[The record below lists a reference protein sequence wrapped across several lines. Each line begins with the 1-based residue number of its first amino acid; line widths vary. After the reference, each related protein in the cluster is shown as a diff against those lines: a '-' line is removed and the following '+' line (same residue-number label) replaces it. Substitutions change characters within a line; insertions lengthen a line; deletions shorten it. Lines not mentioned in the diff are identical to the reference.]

1 MGFFDKSQQL
11 STFTF
16 LGNDNFTIKSFGNDV
31 SMHPIVSSCIDCISR
46 HCSKATFSDENGQ
59 QVDFLKRPNE
69 YQSQSAFIYKI
80 VANLKKNN
88 ECFIYIDRNK
98 RNKVKQLHVLNHGN
112 CQIKVVEDELLFEFL
127 LPITG
132 TKKVVPYSEIIHVRD
147 KYMNNEFY
155 SDDQQETL
163 KNLVNTKH
171 TLEQGIEKYIHTSN
185 LVRGIVQVN
194 AILKN
199 EDLQKYLNDFN
210 GQFDN
215 LENKSSFAVLD
226 NKATFQPISSNAQ
239 IPDHEIFESVNR
251 EIYSYFGLTQAIV
264 ENSASEDEMEN
275 FYDSIINPIL
285 KQISEEFS
293 DKLNMTVTL
302 ALNNY
307 IFTSFQRKVN
317 AIKELMSFGILDI
330 NESRKLLGYSELGE
344 EGAKRLQTLN
354 VVNMDLVDAYQ
365 MNGIENKSQNEDQM
379 DVKELTGKE
388 DNKEENNKEENNK
401 EENNK
406 EEDNKE
412 KDKKDK
418 EEK

>member
-1 MGFFDKSQQL
+1 MGFFNKNQQL

-31 SMHPIVSSCIDCISR
+31 SMHPIVASCIDCIAK
-46 HCSKATFSDENGQ
+46 HCAKASLYTEDGQ
-59 QVDFLKRPNE
+59 QIDFLKRPNE
-69 YQSQSAFIYKI
+69 YQSQSSFIYKI

-88 ECFIYIDRNK
+88 ECFVYIDRNK
-98 RNKVKQLHVLNHGN
+98 RNKIKALHVLNHGN

-132 TKKVVPYSEIIHVRD
+132 TKKVVPYTEIIHIRD

-155 SDDQQETL
+155 GDDQQETL

-226 NKATFQPISSNAQ
+226 NKASFTPISSNAQ

-388 DNKEENNKEENNK
+388 DKKEENNKEENNK

-406 EEDNKE
+406 E

-418 EEK
+418 EETK

>member
-1 MGFFDKSQQL
+1 MGFFDKNQQL

-31 SMHPIVSSCIDCISR
+31 SMHPIVSSCIDCIAK
-46 HCSKATFSDENGQ
+46 HCAKASFYTEDGQ
-59 QVDFLKRPNE
+59 QIDFLKRPNE
-69 YQSQSAFIYKI
+69 YQSQSSFIYKI

-88 ECFIYIDRNK
+88 ECFVYIDRNK

-132 TKKVVPYSEIIHVRD
+132 TKKVVPYSEIIHIRD

-155 SDDQQETL
+155 ADNQQETL

-226 NKATFQPISSNAQ
+226 NKASFTPISSNAQ

-251 EIYSYFGLTQAIV
+251 EIYSYFGLTQEIV
-264 ENSASEDEMEN
+264 ENNASNDSMEE
-275 FYDSIINPIL
+275 FYDSVIAPIL

-293 DKLNMTVTL
+293 DKLNMTVALTL
-302 ALNNY
+302 DNY
-307 IFTSFQRKVN
+307 IFASFAKKISAV
-317 AIKELMSFGILDI
+317 KEMVQFGILSID
-330 NESRKLLGYSELGE
+330 ESRQLLGYGKIPGGE
-344 EGAKRLQTLN
+344 KRLQTLN
-354 VVNMDLVDAYQ
+354 VVNADLVDAYQ

-379 DVKELTGKE
+379 DVKELTGEK

-406 EEDNKE
+406 E

>member
-1 MGFFDKSQQL
+1 MGFFDKNQQI

-16 LGNDNFTIKSFGNDV
+16 LGNDNFTIKSFGKSV
-31 SMHPIVSSCIDCISR
+31 SLHPIIASCVDCISR
-46 HCSKATFSDENGQ
+46 HCSKATFSDENGEQ
-59 QVDFLKRPNE
+59 IDFLKRPNE
-69 YQSQSAFIYKI
+69 YQSASSFIYKI
-80 VANLKKNN
+80 VANLKTNN

-98 RNKVKQLHVLNHGN
+98 RNKIKALHVLNHGN
-112 CQIKVVEDELLFEFL
+112 CKIKVIEDELLFEFL

-132 TKKVVPYSEIIHVRD
+132 VKKVVPYTEIIHIRD

-155 SDDQQETL
+155 ADDQQETL
-163 KNLVNTKH
+163 KNLVNTKY

>member
-1 MGFFDKSQQL
+1 MGFFDKNQQL

-31 SMHPIVSSCIDCISR
+31 SLHPIVSSCIDCIAK
-46 HCSKATFSDENGQ
+46 HCAKASFYTEDGQ
-59 QVDFLKRPNE
+59 QIDFLKRPNE
-69 YQSQSAFIYKI
+69 YQSQSSFIYKI

-98 RNKVKQLHVLNHGN
+98 RNKIKQLHVLNHGN

-132 TKKVVPYSEIIHVRD
+132 TKKVVPYTEIIHIRD

-155 SDDQQETL
+155 GDDQQETL

-226 NKATFQPISSNAQ
+226 NKASFTPISSNAQ

-251 EIYSYFGLTQAIV
+251 EIYSYFGLTQEIV
-264 ENSASEDEMEN
+264 ENNASNDSMEE
-275 FYDSIINPIL
+275 FYDSVIAPIL

-293 DKLNMTVTL
+293 DKLNMTVALTL
-302 ALNNY
+302 DNY
-307 IFTSFQRKVN
+307 IFASFAKKISAV
-317 AIKELMSFGILDI
+317 KEMVQFGILSID
-330 NESRKLLGYSELGE
+330 ESRQLLGYGKIPGGE
-344 EGAKRLQTLN
+344 KRLQTLN
-354 VVNMDLVDAYQ
+354 VVNADLVDAYQ
-365 MNGIENKSQNEDQM
+365 MNGVENKSQNEDQM
-379 DVKELTGKE
+379 DVKELTGEK

-406 EEDNKE
+406 E

-418 EEK
+418 EETK

>member
-31 SMHPIVSSCIDCISR
+31 SLHPIVSSCIDCIAK
-46 HCSKATFSDENGQ
+46 HCAKASFYTEDGQ
-59 QVDFLKRPNE
+59 QIDFLKRPNE
-69 YQSQSAFIYKI
+69 YQSQSSFIYKI

-88 ECFIYIDRNK
+88 ECFIYIDRSK
-98 RNKVKQLHVLNHGN
+98 RNKIKQLHVLNHGN

-132 TKKVVPYSEIIHVRD
+132 TKKVVPYSEIIHIRD

-155 SDDQQETL
+155 GDDQQETL
-163 KNLVNTKH
+163 KNLVNTKY

-199 EDLQKYLNDFN
+199 EDLQKYLKDFN

-251 EIYSYFGLTQAIV
+251 EIYSYFGLTQEIV
-264 ENSASEDEMEN
+264 ENNASNDSMEE
-275 FYDSIINPIL
+275 FYDSVIAPIL

-293 DKLNMTVTL
+293 DKLNMTVALTL
-302 ALNNY
+302 DNY
-307 IFTSFQRKVN
+307 IFASFAKKISAV
-317 AIKELMSFGILDI
+317 KEMVQFGILSID
-330 NESRKLLGYSELGE
+330 ESRQLLGYGKIPGGE
-344 EGAKRLQTLN
+344 KRLQTLN
-354 VVNMDLVDAYQ
+354 VVNADLVDAYQ

-406 EEDNKE
+406 EENNKE

>member
-1 MGFFDKSQQL
+1 MGFFDKNQQL

-31 SMHPIVSSCIDCISR
+31 SMHPIVASCIDCISR

-59 QVDFLKRPNE
+59 QIDFLKRPNE
-69 YQSQSAFIYKI
+69 YQSASSFIYKI

-88 ECFIYIDRNK
+88 ECFVYIDRNK
-98 RNKVKQLHVLNHGN
+98 RNKIKSLHVLNHGN
-112 CQIKVVEDELLFEFL
+112 CKIKVIEDELLFEFL

-132 TKKVVPYSEIIHVRD
+132 TKKVVPYTEIIHIRD

-155 SDDQQETL
+155 ADEQQETL
-163 KNLVNTKH
+163 KNLINTKH

-185 LVRGIVQVN
+185 LIRGIVQVN
-194 AILKN
+194 AIVKE
-199 EDLQKYLNDFN
+199 EDLNKYLKDFN
-210 GQFDN
+210 SQIFD
-215 LENKSSFAVLD
+215 LENKSSFAALD
-226 NKATFQPISSNAQ
+226 NKASFQPISSNAQ

-365 MNGIENKSQNEDQM
+365 MNGVENKSQNEDQI
-379 DVKELTGKE
+379 DVKEITGK
-388 DNKEENNKEENNK
+388 DDKETT
-401 EENNK
+401 
-406 EEDNKE
+406 
-412 KDKKDK
+412 DKKDK
-418 EEK
+418 EITDKDDKKDNKEKEGTK

>member
-1 MGFFDKSQQL
+1 MGFFDKNQQL

-31 SMHPIVSSCIDCISR
+31 SMHPIVSSCIDCIAK
-46 HCSKATFSDENGQ
+46 HCAKASFYTEDGQ
-59 QVDFLKRPNE
+59 QIDFLKRPNE
-69 YQSQSAFIYKI
+69 YQSQSSFIYKI

-132 TKKVVPYSEIIHVRD
+132 TKKVVPYTEIIHIRD

-155 SDDQQETL
+155 GDDQQETL

-226 NKATFQPISSNAQ
+226 NKASFTPISSNAQ

-251 EIYSYFGLTQAIV
+251 EIYSYFGLTQEIV
-264 ENSASEDEMEN
+264 ENNASNDSMEE
-275 FYDSIINPIL
+275 FYDSVIAPIL

-293 DKLNMTVTL
+293 DKLNMTVALTL
-302 ALNNY
+302 DNY
-307 IFTSFQRKVN
+307 IFASFAKKISAV
-317 AIKELMSFGILDI
+317 KEMVQFGILSID
-330 NESRKLLGYSELGE
+330 ESRQLLGYGKIPGGE
-344 EGAKRLQTLN
+344 KRLQTLN
-354 VVNMDLVDAYQ
+354 VVNADLVDAYQ

-379 DVKELTGKE
+379 DVKELTGEK

-406 EEDNKE
+406 EENNKE

>member
-1 MGFFDKSQQL
+1 MGFFDKNQQL

-16 LGNDNFTIKSFGNDV
+16 LGNDNFTIKSFGNDG
-31 SMHPIVSSCIDCISR
+31 SMHPIVSSCIDCIAK
-46 HCSKATFSDENGQ
+46 HCAKASFYTEDGQ
-59 QVDFLKRPNE
+59 QIDFLKRPNE
-69 YQSQSAFIYKI
+69 YQSQSSFIYKI

-98 RNKVKQLHVLNHGN
+98 RNKIKQLHVLNHGN

-132 TKKVVPYSEIIHVRD
+132 TKKVVPYTEIIHIRD

-155 SDDQQETL
+155 GDDQQETL

-226 NKATFQPISSNAQ
+226 NKASFTPISSNAQ

-251 EIYSYFGLTQAIV
+251 EIYSYFGLTQEIV
-264 ENSASEDEMEN
+264 ENNASNDSMEE
-275 FYDSIINPIL
+275 FYDSVIAPIL

-293 DKLNMTVTL
+293 DKLNMTVALTL
-302 ALNNY
+302 DNY
-307 IFTSFQRKVN
+307 IFASFAKKISAV
-317 AIKELMSFGILDI
+317 KEMVQFGILSID
-330 NESRKLLGYSELGE
+330 ESRQLLGYGKIPGGE
-344 EGAKRLQTLN
+344 KRLQTLN
-354 VVNMDLVDAYQ
+354 VVNADLVDAYQ
-365 MNGIENKSQNEDQM
+365 MNGVENKSQNEDQM
-379 DVKELTGKE
+379 DVKELTGEK

-406 EEDNKE
+406 E

>member
-1 MGFFDKSQQL
+1 MGFFDKNQQL

-31 SMHPIVSSCIDCISR
+31 SMHPIVSSCIDCIAK
-46 HCSKATFSDENGQ
+46 HCAKASFYTEDGQ
-59 QVDFLKRPNE
+59 QIDFLKRPNE
-69 YQSQSAFIYKI
+69 YQSQSSFIYKI

-98 RNKVKQLHVLNHGN
+98 RNKIKQLHVLNHGN

-132 TKKVVPYSEIIHVRD
+132 TKKVVPYTEIIHIRD

-155 SDDQQETL
+155 GDDQQETL

-226 NKATFQPISSNAQ
+226 NKASFTPISSNAQ

-251 EIYSYFGLTQAIV
+251 EIYSYFGLTQEIV
-264 ENSASEDEMEN
+264 ENNASNDSMEE
-275 FYDSIINPIL
+275 FYDSVIAPIL

-293 DKLNMTVTL
+293 DKLNMTVALTL
-302 ALNNY
+302 DNY
-307 IFTSFQRKVN
+307 IFASFAKKISAV
-317 AIKELMSFGILDI
+317 KEMVQFGILSID
-330 NESRKLLGYSELGE
+330 ESRQLLGYGKIPGGE
-344 EGAKRLQTLN
+344 KRLQTLN
-354 VVNMDLVDAYQ
+354 VVNADLVDAYQ
-365 MNGIENKSQNEDQM
+365 MNGVENKSQNEDQM
-379 DVKELTGKE
+379 DVKELTGEK

-406 EEDNKE
+406 E

-418 EEK
+418 EETK

>member
-1 MGFFDKSQQL
+1 MGFFDKNQQL

-31 SMHPIVSSCIDCISR
+31 SLHPIVSSCIDCIAK
-46 HCSKATFSDENGQ
+46 HCAKASFYTEDGQ
-59 QVDFLKRPNE
+59 QIDFLKRPNE
-69 YQSQSAFIYKI
+69 YQSQSSFIYKI

-98 RNKVKQLHVLNHGN
+98 RNKIKQLHVLNHGN

-132 TKKVVPYSEIIHVRD
+132 TKKVVPYTEIIHIRD

-155 SDDQQETL
+155 GDDQQETL

-226 NKATFQPISSNAQ
+226 NKASFTPISSNAQ

-251 EIYSYFGLTQAIV
+251 EIYSYFGLTQEIV
-264 ENSASEDEMEN
+264 ENNASNDSMEE
-275 FYDSIINPIL
+275 FYDSVIAPIL

-293 DKLNMTVTL
+293 DKLNMTVALTL
-302 ALNNY
+302 DNY
-307 IFTSFQRKVN
+307 IFASFAKKISAV
-317 AIKELMSFGILDI
+317 KEMVQFGILSID
-330 NESRKLLGYSELGE
+330 ESRQLLGYGKIPGGE
-344 EGAKRLQTLN
+344 KRLQTLN
-354 VVNMDLVDAYQ
+354 VVNADLVDAYQ
-365 MNGIENKSQNEDQM
+365 MNGVENKSQNEDQM
-379 DVKELTGKE
+379 DVKELTGEK

-406 EEDNKE
+406 EENNKE

>member
-1 MGFFDKSQQL
+1 MGFFDKNQQL

-31 SMHPIVSSCIDCISR
+31 SMHPIVSSCIDCIAK
-46 HCSKATFSDENGQ
+46 HCAKASFYTEDGQ
-59 QVDFLKRPNE
+59 QIDFLKRPNE
-69 YQSQSAFIYKI
+69 YQSQSSFIYKI

-132 TKKVVPYSEIIHVRD
+132 TKKVVPYTEIIHIRD

-155 SDDQQETL
+155 GDDQQETL

-226 NKATFQPISSNAQ
+226 NKASFTPISSNAQ

-251 EIYSYFGLTQAIV
+251 EIYSYFGLTQEIV
-264 ENSASEDEMEN
+264 ENNASNDSMEE
-275 FYDSIINPIL
+275 FYDSVIAPIL

-293 DKLNMTVTL
+293 DKLNMTVALTL
-302 ALNNY
+302 DNY
-307 IFTSFQRKVN
+307 IFASFAKKISAV
-317 AIKELMSFGILDI
+317 KEMVQFGILSID
-330 NESRKLLGYSELGE
+330 ESRQLLGYGKIPGGE
-344 EGAKRLQTLN
+344 KRLQTLN
-354 VVNMDLVDAYQ
+354 VVNADLVDAYQ
-365 MNGIENKSQNEDQM
+365 MNGVENKSQNEDQM
-379 DVKELTGKE
+379 DVKELTGEK

-406 EEDNKE
+406 EENNKE

>member
-1 MGFFDKSQQL
+1 MGFFDKNQQL

-31 SMHPIVSSCIDCISR
+31 SLHPIVSSCIDCIAK
-46 HCSKATFSDENGQ
+46 HCAKASFYTEDGQ
-59 QVDFLKRPNE
+59 QIDFLKRPNE
-69 YQSQSAFIYKI
+69 YQSQSSFIYKI

-132 TKKVVPYSEIIHVRD
+132 TKKVVPYTEIIHIRD

-155 SDDQQETL
+155 GDDQQETL

-226 NKATFQPISSNAQ
+226 NKASFTPISSNAQ

-251 EIYSYFGLTQAIV
+251 EIYSYFGLTQEIV
-264 ENSASEDEMEN
+264 ENNASNDSMEE
-275 FYDSIINPIL
+275 FYDSVIAPIL

-293 DKLNMTVTL
+293 DKLNMTVALTL
-302 ALNNY
+302 DNY
-307 IFTSFQRKVN
+307 IFASFAKKISAV
-317 AIKELMSFGILDI
+317 KEMVQFGILSID
-330 NESRKLLGYSELGE
+330 ESRQLLGYGKIPGGE
-344 EGAKRLQTLN
+344 KRLQTLN
-354 VVNMDLVDAYQ
+354 VVNADLVDAYQ
-365 MNGIENKSQNEDQM
+365 MNGVENKSQNEDQM
-379 DVKELTGKE
+379 DVKELTGEKDNKE
-388 DNKEENNKEENNK
+388 ENKEENNKEENNK
-401 EENNK
+401 E
-406 EEDNKE
+406 

>member
-1 MGFFDKSQQL
+1 M
-11 STFTF
+11 
-16 LGNDNFTIKSFGNDV
+16 
-31 SMHPIVSSCIDCISR
+31 
-46 HCSKATFSDENGQ
+46 
-59 QVDFLKRPNE
+59 
-69 YQSQSAFIYKI
+69 
-80 VANLKKNN
+80 
-88 ECFIYIDRNK
+88 
-98 RNKVKQLHVLNHGN
+98 
-112 CQIKVVEDELLFEFL
+112 
-127 LPITG
+127 
-132 TKKVVPYSEIIHVRD
+132 
-147 KYMNNEFY
+147 
-155 SDDQQETL
+155 
-163 KNLVNTKH
+163 
-171 TLEQGIEKYIHTSN
+171 
-185 LVRGIVQVN
+185 
-194 AILKN
+194 
-199 EDLQKYLNDFN
+199 
-210 GQFDN
+210 
-215 LENKSSFAVLD
+215 
-226 NKATFQPISSNAQ
+226 
-239 IPDHEIFESVNR
+239 
-251 EIYSYFGLTQAIV
+251 IYSYFGLTQAIV

-379 DVKELTGKE
+379 DVKELTGEEDKKE
-388 DNKEENNKEENNK
+388 KDNKEENNKEENNK

-406 EEDNKE
+406 E

-418 EEK
+418 EETK

>member
-1 MGFFDKSQQL
+1 MGFFDKNQQL

-31 SMHPIVSSCIDCISR
+31 SLHPIVSSCVDCIAK
-46 HCSKATFSDENGQ
+46 HCAKASFYTEDGQ
-59 QVDFLKRPNE
+59 QIDFLKRPNE
-69 YQSQSAFIYKI
+69 YQSQSSFIYKI

-88 ECFIYIDRNK
+88 ECFVYIDRNK
-98 RNKVKQLHVLNHGN
+98 RNKIKQLHVLNHGN

-132 TKKVVPYSEIIHVRD
+132 TKKVVPYSEIIHIRD

-155 SDDQQETL
+155 GDDQQETL

-185 LVRGIVQVN
+185 LIRGIVQVN

-226 NKATFQPISSNAQ
+226 NKASFTPISSNAQ

-251 EIYSYFGLTQAIV
+251 EIYSYFGLTQEIV
-264 ENSASEDEMEN
+264 ENNASNDSMEE
-275 FYDSIINPIL
+275 FYDSVIAPIL

-293 DKLNMTVTL
+293 DKLNMTVALTL
-302 ALNNY
+302 DNY
-307 IFTSFQRKVN
+307 IFASFAKKISAV
-317 AIKELMSFGILDI
+317 KEMVQFGILSID
-330 NESRKLLGYSELGE
+330 ESRQLLGYGKIPGGE
-344 EGAKRLQTLN
+344 KRLQTLN
-354 VVNMDLVDAYQ
+354 VVNADLVDAYQ

-379 DVKELTGKE
+379 DVKELTGEK

-406 EEDNKE
+406 EENNKE